1 MRFFCGRIHI
11 LWNFV
16 WYDIKEKYIFI
27 PAAVTLLPE
36 TPSYR
41 TEGNTMEDVRIIELY
56 WERSQEAIAQTKTKY
71 GRLIYS
77 ICMRILR
84 IAEDAFECE
93 NDTYLKAWD
102 SMPPQR
108 PDHLSAYLG
117 KIARNLSLDRYE
129 KEHAQKRGGAQIP
142 LVLEELEECLP
153 AMSGDGL
160 PLEMKDLL
168 NRFLESQSERARL
181 LFLRRYWFGD
191 SVKEI
196 AEQYGLGES
205 LVKMTLLRSR
215 NALRALL
222 EQEGVSI

>member
-1 MRFFCGRIHI
+1 M
-11 LWNFV
+11 
-16 WYDIKEKYIFI
+16 
-27 PAAVTLLPE
+27 TLHSS
-36 TPSYR
+36 TPSYW
-41 TEGNTMEDVRIIELY
+41 TEGIIMEDVRIIELF

-77 ICMRILR
+77 ICIKILR
-84 IAEDAFECE
+84 VAEDAAECE

-102 SMPPQR
+102 SIPPQR

-129 KEHAQKRGGAQIP
+129 REHAQKRGGSQVP
-142 LVLEELEECLP
+142 LILDELEECIP
-153 AMSGDGL
+153 SAPDGGL
-160 PLEMKDLL
+160 PLELRDLL
-168 NRFLESQSERARL
+168 NRFLEGQTERARL
-181 LFLRRYWFGD
+181 LFVRRYFFGD

-196 AEQYGLGES
+196 AQNYDLGES

>member
-1 MRFFCGRIHI
+1 MGSHVIISRI
-11 LWNFV
+11 
-16 WYDIKEKYIFI
+16 
-27 PAAVTLLPE
+27 AVTQC
-36 TPSYR
+36 TPVPSNKA
-41 TEGNTMEDVRIIELY
+41 EGIVMEDVRIIELY
-56 WERSQEAIAQTKTKY
+56 WERSQEAIVQTRTKY

-84 IAEDAFECE
+84 IAEDASECE

-142 LVLEELEECLP
+142 LVIDELAECIP
-153 AMSGDGL
+153 SSPDQSL
-160 PLEMKDLL
+160 PLELKDLL
-168 NRFLESQSERARL
+168 NRFLESQTERARI

-196 AEQYGLGES
+196 AEQYDLGES

>member
-1 MRFFCGRIHI
+1 MLTR
-11 LWNFV
+11 
-16 WYDIKEKYIFI
+16 K
-27 PAAVTLLPE
+27 
-36 TPSYR
+36 PSYR
-41 TEGNTMEDVRIIELY
+41 TEGNAMEDVKIVELF
-56 WERSQEAIAQTKTKY
+56 WARSQEAISQTKIKY

-77 ICMRILR
+77 ICVRILR
-84 IAEDAFECE
+84 VDEDAAECE

-129 KEHAQKRGGAQIP
+129 KEHAQKRGGTQIP
-142 LVLEELEECLP
+142 LILDELEECIP
-153 AMSGDGL
+153 SAPDSGL
-160 PLEMKDLL
+160 PLELRDIL
-168 NRFLESQSERARL
+168 NRFLGSQTERARI
-181 LFLRRYWFGD
+181 LFIRRYWFGD

-196 AEQYGLGES
+196 AEKYDLGES
-205 LVKMTLLRSR
+205 LVKMTLLRTR

>member
-1 MRFFCGRIHI
+1 
-11 LWNFV
+11 
-16 WYDIKEKYIFI
+16 
-27 PAAVTLLPE
+27 
-36 TPSYR
+36 
-41 TEGNTMEDVRIIELY
+41 MEDVRIIELF
-56 WERSQEAIAQTKTKY
+56 WARSQEAITQTKAKY

-77 ICMRILR
+77 ICVRILR
-84 IAEDAFECE
+84 VDEDAAECE

-129 KEHAQKRGGAQIP
+129 KEHAQKRGGSQIP
-142 LVLEELEECLP
+142 LMLEELEECIP
-153 AMSGDGL
+153 AAPDGGL
-160 PLEMKDLL
+160 PLEFRDLL
-168 NRFLESQSERARL
+168 NRFLESQTERARL
-181 LFLRRYWFGD
+181 FFVRRYWFGD

-196 AEQYGLGES
+196 AGQYDLGES

-222 EQEGVSI
+222 EKEGVSI

>member
-1 MRFFCGRIHI
+1 
-11 LWNFV
+11 
-16 WYDIKEKYIFI
+16 
-27 PAAVTLLPE
+27 
-36 TPSYR
+36 
-41 TEGNTMEDVRIIELY
+41 MEDVRIIELF

-71 GRLIYS
+71 GRLIFS

-84 IAEDAFECE
+84 IEEDAAECE

-117 KIARNLSLDRYE
+117 RIARNLSLDRYE
-129 KEHAQKRGGAQIP
+129 REHAQKRGGSQVP
-142 LVLEELEECLP
+142 LILDELEECIP
-153 AMSGDGL
+153 SAPDGSL
-160 PLEMKDLL
+160 PLEFRDLL
-168 NRFLESQSERARL
+168 NRFLEGQTERARL
-181 LFLRRYWFGD
+181 LFVRRYWFGD

-196 AEQYGLGES
+196 AEKYDLGES

>member
-1 MRFFCGRIHI
+1 
-11 LWNFV
+11 
-16 WYDIKEKYIFI
+16 
-27 PAAVTLLPE
+27 
-36 TPSYR
+36 
-41 TEGNTMEDVRIIELY
+41 MEDVRIIELY
-56 WERSQEAIAQTKTKY
+56 WARSQDAIAQTKTKY

-117 KIARNLSLDRYE
+117 RIARNLSLDRYE
-129 KEHAQKRGGAQIP
+129 REHAQKRGGTQIP
-142 LVLEELEECLP
+142 LILDELEECIP
-153 AMSGDGL
+153 AAPDGGI
-160 PLEMKDLL
+160 PLELRDLL
-168 NRFLESQSERARL
+168 NRFLEGQTERARL
-181 LFLRRYWFGD
+181 LFVRRYWFGD

-196 AEQYGLGES
+196 AERYELGES

-215 NALRALL
+215 NALRTLL